1 MARLKYVLLAGAL
14 LAALGIFAAACDDD
28 AESQNNAQ
36 QSDVD
41 RLTQSIDELNTR
53 VSNDEMMYA
62 ILQIN
67 SLGLHDM
74 DEGLRAGTIESSYA
88 PNTRT
93 AVRLLALTGWSDD
106 LKPEADTL
114 HGHAVDLL
122 KALEDEDVEAASA
135 ASAELH
141 EGAQQ
146 FTDKVWAVVAA
157 DLPPD
162 AGGVAAP
169 DDDEEEGTPAA
180 GETPADD
187 HEMAETPAAGATP

>member
-1 MARLKYVLLAGAL
+1 VLLAVAL
-14 LAALGIFAAACDDD
+14 IGALGIFAAACDDD

-53 VSNDEMMYA
+53 ISHDEMMYA

-74 DEGLRAGTIESSYA
+74 DEGLRDGTIESSYA

-93 AVRLLALTGWSDD
+93 AVRLLALTGWTPD
-106 LKPEADTL
+106 LKPEADEV

-122 KALEDEDVEAASA
+122 KALENEDIDAASA
-135 ASAELH
+135 AATELH
-141 EGAQQ
+141 EGAHQ

-157 DLPPD
+157 DLPAD
-162 AGGVAAP
+162 AGGVEP
-169 DDDEEEGTPAA
+169 HDEEEEGTPAA
-180 GETPADD
+180 GETPSGD
-187 HEMAETPAAGATP
+187 HAETPAAGVTP

>member
-41 RLTQSIDELNTR
+41 RLTQSINELNTR
-53 VSNDEMMYA
+53 VSRDEMMYA

-74 DEGLRAGTIESSYA
+74 DEGLKAGTIESSYA

-93 AVRLLALTGWSDD
+93 AVRLLALTGRTPD
-106 LKPEADTL
+106 LKPEAATL

-122 KALEDEDVEAASA
+122 KALQDEDIDAASA
-135 ASAELH
+135 AATELH
-141 EGAQQ
+141 EGAHQ

-162 AGGVAAP
+162 EGGVAP
-169 DDDEEEGTPAA
+169 HDDDEEDGTPVA
-180 GETPADD
+180 GETPSGD
-187 HEMAETPAAGATP
+187 HAETPAPGATP

>member
-53 VSNDEMMYA
+53 VSHDEMMYA

-74 DEGLRAGTIESSYA
+74 DEGLKAGTIESSYA

-93 AVRLLALTGWSDD
+93 AVRLLALTGWTPD

-122 KALEDEDVEAASA
+122 KALQDEDIDAASA
-135 ASAELH
+135 AATELH
-141 EGAQQ
+141 EGAHQ

-162 AGGVAAP
+162 AGGVAAH
-169 DDDEEEGTPAA
+169 DDEEEGTPAA
-180 GETPADD
+180 GETPSGD
-187 HEMAETPAAGATP
+187 HAETPAAGATP

>member
-1 MARLKYVLLAGAL
+1 LARLKYVLLAGAL

-41 RLTQSIDELNTR
+41 RLTQSINELNTR
-53 VSNDEMMYA
+53 VSRDEMMYA

-74 DEGLRAGTIESSYA
+74 DEGLKAGTIESSYA

-93 AVRLLALTGWSDD
+93 AVRLLALTGWTPD

-122 KALEDEDVEAASA
+122 KALEDEDIDAASA
-135 ASAELH
+135 AATELH
-141 EGAQQ
+141 EGAHQ

-162 AGGVAAP
+162 AGGVAAH
-169 DDDEEEGTPAA
+169 DDEEEGTPAA
-180 GETPADD
+180 GETPSGD
-187 HEMAETPAAGATP
+187 HAETPAAGATP